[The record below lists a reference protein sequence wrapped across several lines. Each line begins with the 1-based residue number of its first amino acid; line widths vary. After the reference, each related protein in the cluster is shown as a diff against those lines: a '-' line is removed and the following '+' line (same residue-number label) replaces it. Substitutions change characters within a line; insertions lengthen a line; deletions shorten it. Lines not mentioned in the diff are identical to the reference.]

1 MSDRQPWLHMHDL
14 GTWMFCWPVYFT
26 HQSLK
31 HEVSTQICQ
40 AIALESFPSKR
51 VTVHNLSSDWRAW
64 LPWRNVFSRRTQN
77 RRRECGIRKHAS
89 VEHDSVIN
97 ARARAVARFF
107 ESPFCPAF
115 VFALFFYFCTRGQ
128 SELCDET
135 ITLSASKMSKSSGNH
150 GGWQRKWVPTFLLQK
165 SQTRKAAPKYYRCH
179 SRSAP
184 LKGFTFISSLNLG
197 SIVNQTISSVFWN

>member
-1 MSDRQPWLHMHDL
+1 MTQQ
-14 GTWMFCWPVYFT
+14 TWTLQKIHWPVLGSNRLTRFSPSGICLGFKTRYGAQSFIWLMCLASIKKHFLT
-26 HQSLK
+26 QHAKLKERKWHTQACIRWAWFNHQR
-31 HEVSTQICQ
+31 T
-40 AIALESFPSKR
+40 R
-51 VTVHNLSSDWRAW
+51 
-64 LPWRNVFSRRTQN
+64 SRRC
-77 RRRECGIRKHAS
+77 RILRIAFLPC
-89 VEHDSVIN
+89 
-97 ARARAVARFF
+97 
-107 ESPFCPAF
+107 FCFRF
-115 VFALFFYFCTRGQ
+115 VFLFCTRGQ